1 MTMHGDNGLI
11 ATGFDETFS
20 AQRLPLWKLLAFTM
34 AGFITI
40 MTETMPAGLLP
51 LIGQGLGVS
60 QALAGQLVTLYA
72 LGSVLAAIP
81 VVAATR
87 KWRRRPLFLLAI
99 GGLLVFNTVTALSS
113 HYVLTL
119 VARFIAGMAAG
130 VIWGLLAGYARR
142 MVPHDLQGRAL
153 AVVGIG
159 QPIALCLGVPLG
171 TWLGTLFDWRGVFW
185 IMSALALLLF
195 VWVRF
200 GVPDYAGQ
208 TERQRQPICRIL
220 LTPGLRPILFVIFVW
235 ILAHN
240 ILYTY
245 IAPFL
250 DSVGLGQRIDLV
262 LLVFGVASIVGIGV
276 TGMWVD
282 RGLRVLTLLSLVVF
296 AMAALVLGMAS
307 SSPNIVLLS
316 VAIWGLTFG
325 GAPTLLQ
332 TAIADTAGDG
342 ADVAQSMLVTIFNLA
357 VAGGGIAGGLLLEH
371 VGPSSFPPTLL
382 ILALLG
388 LSVVWL
394 ARANGFKPGHR
405 ATDQAKKL
413 HNAARCS

>member
-1 MTMHGDNGLI
+1 MSTHGNNGLI
-11 ATGFDETFS
+11 APGLDETPS
-20 AQRLPLWKLLAFTM
+20 VQRLPLWKLLAFTM

-51 LIGQGLGVS
+51 LIGQDLGVS
-60 QALAGQLVTLYA
+60 QAMAGQLITLYA

-87 KWRRRPLFLLAI
+87 KWHRRPLFLLAI
-99 GGLLVFNTVTALSS
+99 AGLLVFNTVTALSS

-142 MVPHDLQGRAL
+142 MVPHDLQGKAL
-153 AVVGIG
+153 AIVGIG
-159 QPIALCLGVPLG
+159 QPVALCLGVPLG

-185 IMSALALLLF
+185 IMSALALFLF

-200 GVPDYAGQ
+200 GVPDYPGQ
-208 TERQRQPICRIL
+208 TERQRQSLRSIF
-220 LTPGLRPILFVIFVW
+220 LTPGLRSILVVIFVW

-250 DSVGLGQRIDLV
+250 VSVGLGQRIDLV
-262 LLVFGVASIVGIGV
+262 LMLFGITSIVGIGV

-282 RGLRVLTLLSLVVF
+282 RGLRTLTLLSLSVF
-296 AMAALVLGMAS
+296 ALAMLVLGMAS
-307 SSPNIVLLS
+307 SSPNVVLLS
-316 VAIWGLTFG
+316 IAIWGLTFG

-371 VGPSSFPPTLL
+371 VGPNSFPSTLM

-388 LSVVWL
+388 LSVVWQ

-405 ATDQAKKL
+405 AIMQ
-413 HNAARCS
+413 